1 MAGAQQAGPAHIG
14 IKTYGVGEPGV
25 EETRMSEATGR
36 ILAKILLQDAIS
48 ELEALNPQPE
58 SAPGP
63 EQTEAGRNSQAL
75 SLMKAALPWLEDA
88 K

>member
-1 MAGAQQAGPAHIG
+1 MAGGQQRSNGVG
-14 IKTYGVGEPGV
+14 TQTYGVGEPGV
-25 EETRMSEATGR
+25 EEETVGTLREQAADNIRQAIM
-36 ILAKILLQDAIS
+36 LLESTD
-48 ELEALNPQPE
+48 PVPE